1 MSLNE
6 KMQEAFN
13 DVPKLSFLKDK
24 REQEVFK
31 LALSTAH
38 ALVKQFIKD
47 DWKLIELFFK
57 GDIDFHE
64 LIKRRNVLVGKGLI

>member
-1 MSLNE
+1 MSLDE
-6 KMQEAFN
+6 KACFLG
-13 DVPKLSFLKDK
+13 DIVPKLVMYKKED
-24 REQEVFK
+24 
-31 LALSTAH
+31 
-38 ALVKQFIKD
+38 VKQFIKD